1 MPQATL
7 RVSGELDVIVNGNP
21 VHRIRP
27 GEIIGEMIVWFGGV
41 RQATLKAA
49 SSGVIATL
57 LMGAPPQQDPL
68 PCTRLLSA
76 SLPARGCPHPPPN
89 APQVSFKRCRTNTR
103 Q

>member
-1 MPQATL
+1 ML
-7 RVSGELDVIVNGNP
+7 RPYAYLTGELDVIVNGNP
-21 VHRIRP
+21 VHRIKP

-76 SLPARGCPHPPPN
+76 
-89 APQVSFKRCRTNTR
+89 APTG
-103 Q
+103 